1 MNVHENARLAPR
13 GRVQMMDRIDKGVP
27 VRQAAADAGVSERT
41 AHRWLKR
48 WRSGDRALYDR
59 SSAPFVVRISWA
71 KRRWRRFETCAG
83 SV

>member
-27 VRQAAADAGVSERT
+27 VRRASADAGVSERT

-48 WRSGDRALYDR
+48 WRSARA
-59 SSAPFVVRISWA
+59 
-71 KRRWRRFETCAG
+71 
-83 SV
+83 